1 MKTKLETLETLR
13 DYTLEDITRGEI
25 KIRVHDDKKDADI
38 LEGFQKK
45 GAMGFMDVTKKDYV
59 EEQEKEIARLNR
71 VLATIDKLITEE
83 NELRN
88 KSQKE
93 S

>member
-13 DYTLEDITRGEI
+13 DYTLEDVTRCEI
-25 KIRVHDDKKDADI
+25 KIRVHDGRKDIDI

-45 GAMGFMDVTKKDYV
+45 GALGLTDVTKKDYV
-59 EEQEKEIARLNR
+59 EEQENEANRLKR
-71 VLATIDKLITEE
+71 VLATIDKLIAEE

-88 KSQKE
+88 KS
-93 S
+93 